1 MPNLALLR
9 AVAWRHLGA
18 LRARISRQSGSAP
31 SRARIAAPPAA
42 DEVDEDPA
50 WLTPLVVDYFGRDG
64 STAMLRLLASSP
76 AILVEGGYPYESE
89 RLAQV
94 LLSGALPGA
103 APTSTSARAA
113 LADRWRSSSRE
124 LLSPRGQASP
134 ARYYAE
140 KIRDARRLDRDALP
154 GTRMIV
160 LLRDPRDTLVS
171 IESFSRAVGTRAI
184 GGGDGREEMLR
195 RFIRRQRERLE
206 WIGSLQAD
214 EHAIVVDYR
223 ALVED
228 LEALAGRLAG
238 WLEVDLDPRQVARD
252 FRLRWVHGTSPD
264 PRRSVGRWTTELD
277 EATAARLQR
286 EIGAQMRAV
295 GFA

>member
-9 AVAWRHLGA
+9 AVAWRRLGA
-18 LRARISRQSGSAP
+18 LRARILRRPGSAP
-31 SRARIAAPPAA
+31 SRARIARRRAA
-42 DEVDEDPA
+42 DEVREDPA
-50 WLTPLVVDYFGRDG
+50 WLAPLVVDYFGRDG

-89 RLAQV
+89 RLARI
-94 LLSGALPGA
+94 LLSGDLPGA
-103 APTSTSARAA
+103 APTSPSARAA
-113 LADRWRSSSRE
+113 LADRWRSSSCE
-124 LLSPRGQASP
+124 LLSARGQASP

-171 IESFSRAVGTRAI
+171 IESFSRAVGTQAI
-184 GGGDGREEMLR
+184 GGGDGREEMLS
-195 RFIRRQRERLE
+195 RFIRRQRERLA
-206 WIGSLQAD
+206 WIGSLLVD
-214 EHAIVVDYR
+214 ERAIIVDYR

-228 LEALAGRLAG
+228 LEAVAGRLAA
-238 WLEVDLDPRQVARD
+238 WLEVDLDSRQVARD

-286 EIGAQMRAV
+286 DLGPQMRAV
-295 GFA
+295 GFD